1 MKTGVVCQAEA
12 DGELGVDW
20 APFGKELTVR
30 TTRAAILLT
39 IVIPLFG
46 SIAVEAQTPAAVSI
60 HVRETA
66 GIRRTRYPVNA
77 RVPFPRGVLK
87 DAAQARLTLDNGNIE
102 AQIAAET
109 KHADGSIQWLA
120 VDFNASLGPIE
131 EQTYRLEYGDGVNAP
146 AAGRGVA
153 VGQNANTIQ
162 IGRIRLNKSDGPLL
176 GSLNYRKEI
185 LALGMNGFAVTDSGG
200 TTLDLSKAESITTE
214 IVKPGQLYAVV
225 RYSGRLAI
233 DGRSSTP
240 FTITVEMPNSKAWVK
255 YTARVEDPTRSLRQI
270 SFHTPFAFSAFPWL
284 WDFGTGSWTYGS
296 IRSATDSVI
305 LTQAVKSGGTSRWE
319 IRTGP
324 KGQEQPYE
332 VAAGARARIAEGW
345 GHFQD
350 SSEVVAFGFD
360 AFGRQPGTYT
370 ITLDGQGQNFYRFAP
385 EQPATWHQIAI
396 YQHYV
401 GSPAQIGAV
410 TSPASMLNPLI
421 FTCDREQYVKA
432 GVPAPASTRVRH
444 ENAPVR
450 LR

>member
-1 MKTGVVCQAEA
+1 M
-12 DGELGVDW
+12 
-20 APFGKELTVR
+20 R

-39 IVIPLFG
+39 IVIPLVG
-46 SIAVEAQTPAAVSI
+46 STAVEGQTPAAVSI
-60 HVRETA
+60 HVKETA

-87 DAAQARLTLDNGNIE
+87 DAAQTRLTLDNGDVE

-120 VDFNASLGPIE
+120 VDFNASIGPIE
-131 EQTYRLEYGDGVNAP
+131 AQTYRLQYGDGVKAP

-153 VGQNANTIQ
+153 VDQKANTIQ
-162 IGRIRLNKSDGPLL
+162 MGRIRLNKSDGPLL

-185 LALGMNGFAVTDSGG
+185 LAQGTNGFAVTDSAG
-200 TTLDLSKAESITTE
+200 TMLDLSKAESITTE
-214 IVKPGQLYAVV
+214 IVKPGPLYAVV
-225 RYSGRLAI
+225 RYSGRLVV

-240 FTITVEMPNSKAWVK
+240 FTIAVEMPNSKAWVK
-255 YTARVEDPTRSLRQI
+255 YTARVEDPSRRLREI

-305 LTQAVKSGGTSRWE
+305 LTQAVKSGGANRWE

-324 KGQEQPYE
+324 KGEEQPYE
-332 VAAGARARIAEGW
+332 AAAGARPRIAEGW
-345 GHFQD
+345 GHLQD

-370 ITLDGQGQNFYRFAP
+370 ITLDGQGQNFYGFAP
-385 EQPATWHQIAI
+385 EQPATSHQIAI

-401 GSPAQIGAV
+401 GSPTQIGAV
-410 TSPASMLNPLI
+410 TSPASMLNPLV
-421 FTCDREQYVKA
+421 FSLDREQYVKA
-432 GVPAPASTRVRH
+432 GVPAPASTPVQH
-444 ENAPVR
+444 ENQPVR

>member
-1 MKTGVVCQAEA
+1 
-12 DGELGVDW
+12 LS
-20 APFGKELTVR
+20 

-39 IVIPLFG
+39 IVIPLVG
-46 SIAVEAQTPAAVSI
+46 STAVEGQTPAAVGI
-60 HVRETA
+60 HVKETA

-87 DAAQARLTLDNGNIE
+87 DAAQTRLTLDNGDVE

-109 KHADGSIQWLA
+109 RHPDGSIQWLA
-120 VDFNASLGPIE
+120 VDFNASIGPIE
-131 EQTYRLEYGDGVNAP
+131 AQTYRLEYGDGVAAP

-153 VGQNANTIQ
+153 VDQKANTIQ
-162 IGRIRLNKSDGPLL
+162 MGRIRLNKSDGPLL

-185 LALGMNGFAVTDSGG
+185 LAQGVNGFAVTDSGG
-200 TTLDLSKAESITTE
+200 TPLDLSKAESITTE
-214 IVKPGQLYAVV
+214 IVKPGPLYAVV
-225 RYSGRLAI
+225 RYSGRLV

-240 FTITVEMPNSKAWVK
+240 FTITIEMPNSKAWVK
-255 YTARVEDPTRSLRQI
+255 YTARVEDPTRRLREI

-305 LTQAVKSGGTSRWE
+305 LTQAVKSGGASRWE

-332 VAAGARARIAEGW
+332 AAAGARPRIAEGW

-350 SSEVVAFGFD
+350 TSEVVAFGFD

-385 EQPATWHQIAI
+385 EQPAAWHQIAI

-410 TSPASMLNPLI
+410 TSPASMLNPLV
-421 FTCDREQYVKA
+421 FSLDREQYAKA
-432 GVPAPASTRVRH
+432 GVPAPASTPGRH
-444 ENAPVR
+444 
-450 LR
+450 